1 MTFFTLLIALLALIL
16 AGSVGLILWNH
27 IQVLQKRTVAI
38 SAQISDPVQ
47 DLSEIRQRL
56 HELESMSQWAEESI
70 EDSVSRIDHVA
81 QAQVNQAR
89 EIKRLLRRASA
100 PQRFGLEPRDPRPLR
115 SPEPAYHKLIE
126 GPKTPT
132 PRRVPKPRWPQT
144 QGSNA

>member
-27 IQVLQKRTVAI
+27 IQVLQKRMAAL
-38 SAQISDPVQ
+38 SAQVSDPAHELAEVH
-47 DLSEIRQRL
+47 QRL
-56 HELESMSQWAEESI
+56 QEFESKSQWAEESI
-70 EDSVSRIDHVA
+70 EDLTSRIDHVA

-132 PRRVPKPRWPQT
+132 PRRAPKPRWPQA
-144 QGSNA
+144 Q